1 MNRQLRRG
9 GGIMTVAP
17 REKFGLGSSLKKAI
31 RKFIPNEVSKI
42 AVKAAP
48 FVAPFNPAVA
58 GVMAGLGSFDQTG
71 RIGKS
76 LKAGALTYGGGQLA
90 RYVGGAG
97 FQDPSLSAFTPSG
110 FRAGFSSPIGT
121 DTGLGKMF
129 SDSAVQTGQNQRI
142 DPNQLGS
149 DNLRTGFDVELAR
162 EQTIGGETGLG
173 KSFIDT
179 AKEGFTN
186 VAKDVLGFE
195 EFAAFGEEMDIKNAV
210 AIFTKNPTLFIGVPT
225 AMAYLTA
232 PKQPEESEFDFGK
245 RKEIVNSYLQRYYS
259 QANPTKTAAEVAS
272 FVSDN
277 TREYSAKGGR
287 IGFAAGSGGYG
298 SFKDFIEDTGDEEIM
313 DVYIDVLEG
322 IQPEEALFK
331 LLRKKGYKTYA
342 QGGRVGLEMGGDVMD
357 SYVPT
362 EEEIELMRRINEF
375 NKQRAMLEDLEDARE
390 NAREDKMGGGIMG
403 LGKIPMGTPRV
414 NEGGVTELDYRA
426 EGGFVPVGIKE
437 KADDV
442 PAMLSKNEFVM
453 TADAVRAAGNGSIEK
468 GAQKMYDT
476 MKQLESRVV

>member
-90 RYVGGAG
+90 RYVGGAELQGNPFKTVADGGSGAFRGGLEG
-97 FQDPSLSAFTPSG
+97 FKG
-110 FRAGFSSPIGT
+110 GFSKPTGDGGIKDLFDSGEKVNT
-121 DTGLGKMF
+121 D
-129 SDSAVQTGQNQRI
+129 DSSLFNTVKK
-142 DPNQLGS
+142 
-149 DNLRTGFDVELAR
+149 GFNTV
-162 EQTIGGETGLG
+162 
-173 KSFIDT
+173 
-179 AKEGFTN
+179 KEGFKD

-195 EFAAFGEEMDIKNAV
+195 EFAAFKKDPMNIKNALN
-210 AIFTKNPTLFIGVPT
+210 IFTKNPTLFIGVPT

-259 QANPTKTAAEVAS
+259 QANPTKTAEEVAS

-287 IGFAAGSGGYG
+287 IGFAAGSGGYE

-342 QGGRVGLEMGGDVMD
+342 QGGRVEV
-357 SYVPT
+357 
-362 EEEIELMRRINEF
+362 
-375 NKQRAMLEDLEDARE
+375 
-390 NAREDKMGGGIMG
+390 MGGGIMG

-453 TADAVRAAGNGSIEK
+453 TADAVRSAGNGSIEK

>member
-58 GVMAGLGSFDQTG
+58 GVMAGLGRFDQTG

-90 RYVGGAG
+90 RYVGGGANNLQG
-97 FQDPSLSAFTPSG
+97 MSFKVPGGSASG
-110 FRAGFSSPIGT
+110 FGQYFSSPIQN
-121 DTGLGKMF
+121 TGGIGKMF
-129 SDSAVQTGQNQRI
+129 SDSAKQTGLDRRI
-142 DPNQLGS
+142 NPNQLGS
-149 DNLRTGFDVELAR
+149 AKQKLTDLEVAELIDLDFAAD
-162 EQTIGGETGLG
+162 QTLGGETGLG

-186 VAKDVLGFE
+186 VVKDVLGFD
-195 EFAAFGEEMDIKNAV
+195 EFAAFKKDPMNIKNAV

-259 QANPTKTAAEVAS
+259 QANPTKTAEEVAS

-277 TREYSAKGGR
+277 TREYSAKGG
-287 IGFAAGSGGYG
+287 
-298 SFKDFIEDTGDEEIM
+298 
-313 DVYIDVLEG
+313 L
-322 IQPEEALFK
+322 
-331 LLRKKGYKTYA
+331 
-342 QGGRVGLEMGGDVMD
+342 
-357 SYVPT
+357 
-362 EEEIELMRRINEF
+362 
-375 NKQRAMLEDLEDARE
+375 
-390 NAREDKMGGGIMG
+390 MG
-403 LGKIPMGTPRV
+403 LPMQQSMPMGTPRV

-453 TADAVRAAGNGSIEK
+453 TADAVRSAGNGSIEK